1 MADVW
6 VKYRNKKSGAEGI
19 CKYTDYKSAIKRT
32 DKLTIVA
39 KYEGRPIGDGAAQR
53 IESGKVA
60 AIKKPSQK
68 KKAAP
73 VKEPEAAKQ
82 AIINK
87 EKADKDKSNSE
98 SK

>member
-6 VKYRNKKSGAEGI
+6 VKYRNKKSGAEGV

-32 DKLTIVA
+32 DKLTIVE
-39 KYEGRPIGDGAAQR
+39 KYDGRPGGG
-53 IESGKVA
+53 GKPVEKVKQKPKRKET
-60 AIKKPSQK
+60 KK
-68 KKAAP
+68 AP

-82 AIINK
+82 AITNK
-87 EKADKDKSNSE
+87 VKADKDKSNSE

>member
-32 DKLTIVA
+32 DKLTIVE
-39 KYEGRPIGDGAAQR
+39 KYDGRPGGGGKPVEKVKEKPKIQ
-53 IESGKVA
+53 ES
-60 AIKKPSQK
+60 KK
-68 KKAAP
+68 AP
-73 VKEPEAAKQ
+73 VKEPDAAKE
-82 AIINK
+82 AKKNAD
-87 EKADKDKSNSE
+87 EKSKSNSE